1 MSKLKVSIIQSDI
14 IWDNKQANYCNLENI
29 IADIDRDTDA
39 IVMCEMFNTGFIINP
54 TNEASTQQNIA
65 NWMYNQ

>member
-29 IADIDRDTDA
+29 IADIDRDTDV
-39 IVMCEMFNTGFIINP
+39 IVMCEMFNTGFIMIQLIKQARNK
-54 TNEASTQQNIA
+54 TLLIGYTIK
-65 NWMYNQ
+65 